1 MDLQKQLNRNGITK
15 KKKIK
20 QIFKENYVDYIEQDR
35 MVSRERPKTGRLG
48 SGYQKKGLAVAY
60 KNRANKKEDRY

>member
-20 QIFKENYVDYIEQDR
+20 QKFKEYYVDYIEQDR

>member
-15 KKKIK
+15 KKIQK
-20 QIFKENYVDYIEQDR
+20 FKENYVDYIEQDR

-48 SGYQKKGLAVAY
+48 FGYQKKGLAVAH
-60 KNRANKKEDRY
+60 KNRINKKEDRY

>member
-1 MDLQKQLNRNGITK
+1 
-15 KKKIK
+15 
-20 QIFKENYVDYIEQDR
+20 